1 MERAAVRTTRSRI
14 IHLRNDYKGLMAHIE
29 AGLHAHHA
37 SVQRDA
43 SSTGAGNPSPV
54 TTASSSDVLPAGIIE
69 TPFAK
74 VNSVVGGSP
83 AEDAGLKAGDEI
95 RRFGSVN
102 WTNHEK
108 LSKIAETV
116 QRSEGVSVHC
126 AYCSTRAL
134 TEFVP

>member
-14 IHLRNDYKGLMAHIE
+14 IHLRNDYKGLMSRIE

-43 SSTGAGNPSPV
+43 SLLNPSNTGASTSSPFA
-54 TTASSSDVLPAGIIE
+54 TGSSSDVLPTGIIE

-74 VNSVVGGSP
+74 VNSIVAGSP
-83 AEDAGLKAGDEI
+83 AEDAGLRPGDEI

-102 WTNHEK
+102 WVNHEK

-116 QRSEGVSVHC
+116 QRSEGVS
-126 AYCSTRAL
+126 AYCSC
-134 TEFVP
+134 